1 MYKLTMEDKEIILK
15 GKGQR
20 IGLAILIGI
29 AVVIFVL
36 AFLDARQTRD
46 IKTNFERTLGTLTT
60 YEDILSVENSGT
72 YIEYSFNVKSKL
84 YSRKVNTNV
93 KFKKCQDS
101 PMNCVGSKY
110 WVIYEKG
117 HPENSL
123 IDLEFELKGD
133 TTLFPPSLD
142 SFF

>member
-1 MYKLTMEDKEIILK
+1 MEDNEIILK

-20 IGLAILIGI
+20 IGWVILIGI
-29 AVVIFVL
+29 VVVIFIL
-36 AFLDARQTRD
+36 GFLEARRSRD
-46 IKTNFERTLGTLTT
+46 IKTNFEKTLGTLTT
-60 YEDILSVENSGT
+60 YKDISSVENSGT
-72 YIEYSFNVKSKL
+72 YIEYSFNVKSQL

-93 KFKKCQDS
+93 RFKKRKDN
-101 PMNCVGSKY
+101 PPNCVGRKY

-133 TTLFPPSLD
+133 TTLFPSSLD